1 MPPLIAPTPA
11 ALGHAVR
18 ELRKRRAM
26 SQEQLAGASRL
37 HPTYLSGIEKG
48 RRNPT
53 WRVLAQLSE
62 ALEVRLS
69 ELVRLA
75 EKHDGG
81 Q

>member
-1 MPPLIAPTPA
+1 MPSPIAPTA
-11 ALGHAVR
+11 TALGHAVR
-18 ELRKRRAM
+18 ELRKRRGM
-26 SQEQLAGASRL
+26 SQEQLAGACGL

-53 WRVLAQLSE
+53 WRVIAKLSE

-69 ELVRLA
+69 ELVRIA

-81 Q
+81 H